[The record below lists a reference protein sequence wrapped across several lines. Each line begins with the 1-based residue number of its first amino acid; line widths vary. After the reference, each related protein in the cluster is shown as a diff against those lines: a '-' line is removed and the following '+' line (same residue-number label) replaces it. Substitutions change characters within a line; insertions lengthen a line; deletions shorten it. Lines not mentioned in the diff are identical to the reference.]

1 MSNILIVGPAHPLR
15 GGIATFNEQL
25 AKSLQQAG
33 HQVEILSFSLQY
45 PDFLFPGTSQ
55 FTDEPAPPTLLISSK
70 LNSIQPF
77 NWFWVGNEY
86 RKKPLDIVIFR
97 FWLPFMAPCL
107 GTFSRIMRWGRK
119 NKTKF
124 IAITDNVIPHEKRL
138 GDKVLTHYFLS
149 SCDGFITMAKSVLN
163 DIALFEPNKPKIYTP
178 HPIYDNYGTPISRE
192 EALKNLG
199 LNPDF
204 QYVLFFGLIRAYKG
218 LDLLLEAFGEGEL
231 KKRKIKLIIAG
242 EPYED
247 ISKYEAIITKYQ
259 IENQIIRHTHFI
271 PTEQVANYFSAA
283 DLVAQPY
290 KTATQSGVSQIAYHF
305 EKPIL
310 VTNVGGLAE
319 IVPHQK
325 VGYVVK
331 PESGEIKNA
340 ILDFFDNQRDKAF
353 AEHIKLEK
361 MRFSWETM
369 IGKIFELANTL

>member
-55 FTDEPAPPTLLISSK
+55 FTDEPAPSTLLISPK
-70 LNSIQPF
+70 LNSIQPL
-77 NWFWVGNEY
+77 NWLRVGNEY
-86 RKKPLDIVIFR
+86 RKKSFDIVIFR

-107 GTFSRIMRWGRK
+107 GTFSRIMRWSQR
-119 NKTKF
+119 NVTKF

-138 GDKVLTHYFLS
+138 GDKLLTRYFLS
-149 SCDGFITMAKSVLN
+149 SCDGFIAMAKSVLN
-163 DIALFEPNKPKIYTP
+163 DIALFEPDKPKIYTP

-192 EALKNLG
+192 EALENLG
-199 LNPDF
+199 LSPDF

-242 EPYED
+242 EPYENM
-247 ISKYEAIITKYQ
+247 SKYEAIITKYQ
-259 IENQIIRHTHFI
+259 LENQIIRHTHFI
-271 PTEQVANYFSAA
+271 PTEQVANYFCAA

-319 IVPHQK
+319 IVSHQK

-331 PESGEIKNA
+331 PESVEIKNA
-340 ILDFFDNQRDKAF
+340 ILDFFDNQRDKEF
-353 AEHIKLEK
+353 AENIKLEK
-361 MRFSWETM
+361 KRFSWETM
-369 IGKIFELANTL
+369 IGKIFELADTL